1 MTPDPGTLLLLA
13 LLGGVAA
20 LDGTSLG
27 QFMVSRPLVAAT
39 IAGAL
44 LGAPAQGALLG
55 VFLEAMHLAVLPVGA
70 SRYPEGGPPAIAG
83 AAFFVHSHGTY
94 GELLPIVLFCLVW
107 EWASGVTVQW
117 LRHLNSRFAIPP
129 GMDEVSAGTLQRRH
143 FGALAADFARGA
155 VVTFIGVYLLAAFLW
170 LLPDA
175 PTPERAARLAL
186 GAAAAASIAASV
198 RLFGTRRLPLFVL
211 GALCGAAVL
220 ALR

>member
-1 MTPDPGTLLLLA
+1 MMPDPGTLLLLV

-27 QFMVSRPLVAAT
+27 QVMVSRPLVAAT
-39 IAGAL
+39 LAGWAL
-44 LGAPAQGALLG
+44 GSPAQGALLG
-55 VFLEAMHLAVLPVGA
+55 LFLEAMHLAVLPVGA
-70 SRYPEGGPPAIAG
+70 SRYPEGGPPAVAG
-83 AAFFVHSHGTY
+83 AAFFVGSHGTY

-117 LRHLNSRFAIPP
+117 LRHSNARFAIAP
-129 GMDEVSAGTLQRRH
+129 GVAEVDPGSLQRRH
-143 FGALAADFARGA
+143 AGALATDFLRGA
-155 VVTFIGVYLLAAFLW
+155 LVTVVGIYLLGAFLW
-170 LLPDA
+170 LLPE
-175 PTPERAARLAL
+175 PETPERLARLAL

-211 GALCGAAVL
+211 GAACGAAVL